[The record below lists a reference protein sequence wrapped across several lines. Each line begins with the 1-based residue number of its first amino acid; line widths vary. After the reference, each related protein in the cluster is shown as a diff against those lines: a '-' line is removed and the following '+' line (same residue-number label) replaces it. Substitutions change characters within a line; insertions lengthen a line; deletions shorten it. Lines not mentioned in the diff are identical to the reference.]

1 MPSTRLLAR
10 APVALAGV
18 LLTVLALSGVAVA
31 QTPTGGRGL
40 GLGTR
45 IGIRFVVALVFNLLL
60 ASALVGLGPRYA
72 TETVTA
78 IREDPVVAFG
88 WGLIVGVG
96 VPILL
101 ALLAITIVG
110 LVVAIPGFLLL
121 AVVGIVG
128 NAVAIVWVGTLFGD
142 GRVGGKAAGV
152 GALAVAIPAS
162 IPVLGN
168 LVTSV
173 VGLFGIGVVGQSLYA
188 VWKG

>member
-18 LLTVLALSGVAVA
+18 AFAVLALSGVAVA
-31 QTPTGGRGL
+31 QTPTAGRGL

-45 IGIRFVVALVFNLLL
+45 IGIRFVVSLVFNLLL
-60 ASALVGLGPRYA
+60 AGALVGLGPRYA
-72 TETVTA
+72 TETVDA
-78 IREDPVVAFG
+78 IRDDPGAAFG
-88 WGLIVGVG
+88 WGLLVGIG

-101 ALLAITIVG
+101 ALLAITIIG

-128 NAVAIVWVGTLFGD
+128 NAVAIVWVGTLLGD
-142 GRVGGKAAGV
+142 GRVGGTAAAV

-173 VGLFGIGVVGQSLYA
+173 IGFFGIGVVGRSLY
-188 VWKG
+188 VSWKG